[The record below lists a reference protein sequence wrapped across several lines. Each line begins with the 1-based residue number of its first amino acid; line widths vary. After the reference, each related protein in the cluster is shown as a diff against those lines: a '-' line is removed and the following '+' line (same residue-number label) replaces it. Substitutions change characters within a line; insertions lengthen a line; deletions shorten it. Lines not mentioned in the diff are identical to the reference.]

1 MHVRELF
8 LDRLIAKKPALL
20 LAVAAGRAIY
30 WGKFDTRCPRS
41 TGQHAHSLRVG
52 GRFPSDFEHQNHS
65 MPSRALAQ
73 RLCSPRG
80 TPHTSKRATPGP
92 LLAPSV
98 TTWAHTACPELRADR
113 PYHQLATTAA
123 IDPKATLR
131 GRARSELPAVL
142 GAVTA
147 DALTLEGSIGSFSLT
162 CIATQSTSERL
173 GRSPTSIYLALV
185 ERRRAACPAG
195 AYRAIAPD
203 FRERSNEPIDLLIGM

>member
-73 RLCSPRG
+73 RLRSPRG

-92 LLAPSV
+92 LLAPK
-98 TTWAHTACPELRADR
+98 R
-113 PYHQLATTAA
+113 PSIEPA
-123 IDPKATLR
+123 IICL
-131 GRARSELPAVL
+131 L
-142 GAVTA
+142 
-147 DALTLEGSIGSFSLT
+147 
-162 CIATQSTSERL
+162 
-173 GRSPTSIYLALV
+173 
-185 ERRRAACPAG
+185 
-195 AYRAIAPD
+195 
-203 FRERSNEPIDLLIGM
+203 ERS

>member
-92 LLAPSV
+92 LLAPKRPSIEPADYLLAGAKLMLSRRCR
-98 TTWAHTACPELRADR
+98 TAAAPPITRCSIACSLRSARARLSSPKAAAHLVNQRRADTR
-113 PYHQLATTAA
+113 YIISQACRRCAGPRN
-123 IDPKATLR
+123 KRLR
-131 GRARSELPAVL
+131 RVHESSVPQDIR
-142 GAVTA
+142 
-147 DALTLEGSIGSFSLT
+147 
-162 CIATQSTSERL
+162 
-173 GRSPTSIYLALV
+173 
-185 ERRRAACPAG
+185 
-195 AYRAIAPD
+195 
-203 FRERSNEPIDLLIGM
+203 RSNG